1 MSFWTEENGIP
12 VDCSCSNPSSSCMIV
27 PIPADDPYLDRECIG
42 RKGSMRATTCDHLT
56 NTSLP
61 AEQLNRL
68 SAYIDA
74 ETIYGWNEGLL
85 NELRD
90 TSSGTY
96 TRLIIFFFWLWMLQR
111 RHCCHRTA
119 KVGLSALREP
129 FLKDGDIGKLHGDAI
144 IWLIGYIPRLNT
156 RMENCTKV
164 RSFLKC
170 TKKVKKVQP

>member
-1 MSFWTEENGIP
+1 MLLWTEENGVP
-12 VDCSCSNPSSSCMIV
+12 VNCSCSNPSPSCMIV

-56 NTSLP
+56 NISLP

-74 ETIYGWNEGLL
+74 ETIYGWNEDLL

-90 TSSGTY
+90 TSSGTE
-96 TRLIIFFFWLWMLQR
+96 TRSISFFLAMSSLKKALLTSYSKSWL
-111 RHCCHRTA
+111 
-119 KVGLSALREP
+119 VGAAWP
-129 FLKDGDIGKLHGDAI
+129 FTRDKDLGKLHRDAI

-156 RMENCTKV
+156 RKKNCTNQK
-164 RSFLKC
+164 RSPLLFH
-170 TKKVKKVQP
+170 